1 MDEGFLLP
9 NTNNPSLT
17 LPVYLYN
24 RNQNVKYLVK
34 PTPFHTY
41 YRASSNS
48 ATYPSY
54 GISSVSI
61 QYGTQ
66 VAGKLNYL
74 EFTVPLTRTDV
85 NGFVI

>member
-1 MDEGFLLP
+1 
-9 NTNNPSLT
+9 LT

-34 PTPFHTY
+34 PTPFHTF
-41 YRASSNS
+41 YRATSNT

-54 GISSVSI
+54 GISGATVTS
-61 QYGTQ
+61 GTQ
-66 VAGKLNYL
+66 VQGKLNYL
-74 EFTVPLTRTDV
+74 EFTVTLTRTDV